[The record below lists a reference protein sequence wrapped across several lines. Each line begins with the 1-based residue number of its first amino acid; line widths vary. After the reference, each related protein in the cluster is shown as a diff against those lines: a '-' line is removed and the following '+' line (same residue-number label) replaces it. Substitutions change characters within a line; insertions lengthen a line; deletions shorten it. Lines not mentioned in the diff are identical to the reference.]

1 MTQLSPMMQLRARF
15 EDKCGHPLIGGSVF
29 AFEVGTS
36 TPKET
41 YADAAGT
48 KLNTHPIKLDYRGE
62 ADIFLL
68 PSRYRFV
75 VYSKDG
81 VLIYDVDGVGEWLGS
96 SIPDQIVITE
106 DGRNQRQINTLSKTG
121 LVNKYDPSLATGNL
135 YDAGT
140 VVRLNDGTEV
150 ISEIDNNNSNPN
162 IDMTGW
168 RYISMAMDKT
178 YPPVL
183 GSPVKWKVNPI
194 MASFLYGISDP
205 THLDD
210 DLNNFRGLNNPN
222 AWDDSNIPIG
232 AVAIGRNNVPFAYLS
247 FGFGHDCVA
256 YGVASITGGAGSC
269 TGNPDVPSDGATY
282 GYCSLAVGKN
292 TQARGR
298 ISNAMGERCLS
309 ESMYSSTDGYYAHAG
324 KRLPT
329 HPDYDLYGADGSAGT
344 ASRAHGY
351 DVQAFGNFAFA
362 YGALLRAYNGA
373 QLIGRGST
381 STGSFLQLS
390 KRGLGL
396 GYNVSKPTIFCK
408 EGNGIDADGA
418 HIGFNTDVPMNRYDF
433 RMRQSDSVS
442 FNMESIEPDTQM
454 ALVVNGLKNTLTEYM
469 ELFKIGV
476 THPNSGSPAGV
487 TTLYQNGNQ
496 FAQITN
502 IGNVAFNSWVDAKN
516 GFYVNG
522 TKVIGG
528 QGNAIPNAGTD
539 TNSLQTTI
547 NAILGVLRAH
557 GLIAT

>member
-1 MTQLSPMMQLRARF
+1 MANLVTPMPMIRARF
-15 EDKCGHPLIGGSVF
+15 FDDNGRPLSGGKIYTY
-29 AFEVGTS
+29 EPNTT
-36 TPKET
+36 TPKTT
-41 YADAAGT
+41 YKDLAAT
-48 KLNTHPIKLDYRGE
+48 IPNTNPILLDVAGE
-62 ADIFLL
+62 ADIYFDGQ
-68 PSRYRFV
+68 YRV
-75 VYSKDG
+75 IVESWRG
-81 VLIYDVDGVGEWLGS
+81 EQLYDVDNIGS
-96 SIPDQIVITE
+96 PAQIKASFVVDASGKT
-106 DGRNQRQINTLSKTG
+106 QQQINDVSVKNG
-121 LVNKYDPSLATGNL
+121 DYA
-135 YDAGT
+135 
-140 VVRLNDGTEV
+140 
-150 ISEIDNNNSNPN
+150 
-162 IDMTGW
+162 
-168 RYISMAMDKT
+168 
-178 YPPVL
+178 PVL
-183 GSPVKWKVNPI
+183 GSPVRLKLNPV
-194 MASFLYGISDP
+194 MASFIYGISDP

-210 DLNNFRGLNNPN
+210 NLNNFRGLNNPD
-222 AWDDSNIPIG
+222 AYHDSNVAIG
-232 AVAIGRNNVPFAYLS
+232 AVSFGRNNPPFAYLS
-247 FGFGHDCVA
+247 FATGHDCVPF
-256 YGVASITGGAGSC
+256 GVASVVGGAGSC
-269 TGNPDVPSDGATY
+269 TGNPDVPTDGANY
-282 GYCSLAVGKN
+282 GYCSLAVGKD

-381 STGSFLQLS
+381 STGSYLQLS

-408 EGNGIDADGA
+408 EGDGIDANGA

-476 THPNSGSPAGV
+476 THPNSGQPYGV
-487 TTLYQNGNQ
+487 TTFYQNGNPCAQ
-496 FAQITN
+496 FTE
-502 IGNVAFNSWVDAKN
+502 IGDAKFNSWVDAKN